1 MEQITPDLSTAYHAL
16 LTEIHSPHKTSV
28 EPLWSAFG
36 SDYLDDSDSSSVESD
51 ETVAGGFDQPFSRPS
66 PPPPSP
72 DMDHRLQ
79 HLRDPDSR
87 PKTIDT
93 PSTSPLFVVLDMLD
107 IMLDQAQSQQKP
119 QKPEKPEKHHKFQ
132 RLARTNGTALREIQS
147 DFETGCDRV
156 EERLQLYRTRSQS
169 GPLAR
174 RRHHRLR
181 PSRRSVPALPP
192 QEILPEPSSGLGPAQ
207 LTQMI
212 DILMTRWPMVE
223 SAVLT
228 TLRQNPGANMNKCIQ
243 SLGNVLLNQVTPR

>member
-1 MEQITPDLSTAYHAL
+1 
-16 LTEIHSPHKTSV
+16 
-28 EPLWSAFG
+28 
-36 SDYLDDSDSSSVESD
+36 
-51 ETVAGGFDQPFSRPS
+51 
-66 PPPPSP
+66 
-72 DMDHRLQ
+72 MDHRLQ

-87 PKTIDT
+87 PKTTDT

-107 IMLDQAQSQQKP
+107 IMLDQAKSQQKP
-119 QKPEKPEKHHKFQ
+119 QKPEKAEKPHNFQ

>member
-16 LTEIHSPHKTSV
+16 LTEIHSPHKTFA
-28 EPLWSAFG
+28 EPLWSAFEN
-36 SDYLDDSDSSSVESD
+36 DYLDDSDSSSVESD

-79 HLRDPDSR
+79 YLRDPDSR
-87 PKTIDT
+87 PKTTDT

-107 IMLDQAQSQQKP
+107 IMLEQAQAQQRSEKP
-119 QKPEKPEKHHKFQ
+119 QRPQSKP
-132 RLARTNGTALREIQS
+132 LRTNGTAYREIQS
-147 DFETGCDRV
+147 DFETGYDRV
-156 EERLQLYRTRSQS
+156 EERLQLHRTRSQS

-181 PSRRSVPALPP
+181 PSRRSVPALVP
-192 QEILPEPSSGLGPAQ
+192 QEVRPEPSSGLGPAQ

-212 DILMTRWPMVE
+212 DILMTQWPMVE

-228 TLRQNPGANMNKCIQ
+228 TLRQDPAANMNKCIQ
-243 SLGNVLLNQVTPR
+243 SLGTVLLNQVATK